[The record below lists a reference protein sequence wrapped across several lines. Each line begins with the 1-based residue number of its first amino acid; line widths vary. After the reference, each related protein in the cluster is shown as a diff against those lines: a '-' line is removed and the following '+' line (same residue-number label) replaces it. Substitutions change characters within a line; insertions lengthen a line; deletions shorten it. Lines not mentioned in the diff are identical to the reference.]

1 MITCHFS
8 RGDCGLYA
16 DIIIKGN
23 AIFTGNE
30 SNPINGAV
38 VIKNDRILC
47 VGEIENVNDYIG
59 PQTKIIHAEDKLVL
73 PGFHD
78 FHLHLVLGSMFSEF
92 TTLTECTS
100 ELEAVQKIYQ
110 YAEKNPNEPWVLGF
124 GWHHVRWPGK
134 KTPTRHSLDQLIPNR
149 PVFLLNEEAHSAWV
163 NSEALT
169 VLNITKD
176 TQDPPFG
183 LIERDQNGEPT
194 GFLYETA
201 VKLVAEK
208 AYQFSE
214 EKQRKLMDA
223 FLKKAASHGITS
235 VSDML
240 PLPGFELGS
249 PSFYANYERE
259 GKLTTRIH
267 FLSALDGDLS
277 KAKSYRELYKSDKL
291 QFSGLKQFI
300 DGVPNTYTGY
310 LIEPYSDRPE
320 TKGGILF
327 EEETYMSWIKE
338 ADKEGFRIRL
348 HACGDGA
355 VRFGLDCYEAAQKQ
369 NGKRDSRHTIEHI
382 EVIHPDDINRFEE
395 LQVIASIQP
404 EHMSAESMEGHTYLE
419 RLGPERS
426 RYTWPIGSL
435 KRSGASIAFSSDYPV
450 VDMNPMIEIYRAV
463 TRRNADGTPEEG
475 WNPQEKVSLAEALKF
490 YTKAPAYGNFR
501 ENDLGTVEAGKKADV
516 IILDRNLFSV
526 DVKEILEAKV
536 EMTIMDGNIVY
547 SRGQT
552 KRLEGAM

>member
-1 MITCHFS
+1 M
-8 RGDCGLYA
+8 YA

-30 SNPINGAV
+30 SSPIKGTV
-38 VIKNDRILC
+38 VIKDDRILG
-47 VGEIENVNDYIG
+47 VGNIENDNDYMG
-59 PQTKIIHAEDKLVL
+59 PHTKVIHAEDKLVL

-92 TTLTECTS
+92 TTLTECSS
-100 ELEAVQKIYQ
+100 EEVAAQKINQ
-110 YAEKNPNEPWVLGF
+110 YAQENPNEPWVLGF

-134 KTPTRHSLDQLIPNR
+134 QTPTRHSLDRIISDR
-149 PVFLLNEEAHSAWV
+149 PVFLLNEEGHSAWV
-163 NSEALT
+163 NTKALT
-169 VLNITKD
+169 LLNITND
-176 TQDPPFG
+176 TPDPPFG
-183 LIERDQNGEPT
+183 LIERDKNGEPT

-214 EKQRKLMDA
+214 EKQRSMMDA
-223 FLKKAASHGITS
+223 FLIKAASFGITS

-240 PLPGFELGS
+240 PLPGFELGT
-249 PSFYANYERE
+249 PSFYATYEKE

-277 KAKSYRELYKSDKL
+277 KAKSYRELYQSNKL

-310 LIEPYSDRPE
+310 LIEPYSDRPD
-320 TKGGILF
+320 TRGGILF
-327 EEETYMSWIKE
+327 EEETYMKWIKE

-355 VRFGLDCYEAAQKQ
+355 VRFGLDCYEAAQKR

-382 EVIHPDDINRFEE
+382 EVIHPDDIDRFEE
-395 LQVIASIQP
+395 LHVIASIQP
-404 EHMSAESMEGHTYLE
+404 EHMSAESMEGHTYLD

-435 KRSGASIAFSSDYPV
+435 KRSGAPIAFSSDYPV

-463 TRRNADGTPEEG
+463 TRRNADGTPEDG
-475 WNPQEKVSLAEALKF
+475 WNPQEKITLAEALQF

-501 ENDLGTVEAGKKADV
+501 EDDLGTLEVGKKADV
-516 IILDRNLFSV
+516 AILDRNLFSV
-526 DVKEILEAKV
+526 DVNEVLEAKV
-536 EMTIMDGNIVY
+536 DITIMDGKIIY
-547 SRGQT
+547 TREQT
-552 KRLEGAM
+552 KKLEGAM

>member
-1 MITCHFS
+1 M
-8 RGDCGLYA
+8 YA
-16 DIIIKGN
+16 DILIKGN

-30 SNPINGAV
+30 TSPMKGAV
-38 VIKNDRILC
+38 VIKNDRILD

-59 PQTKIIHAEDKLVL
+59 PKTKVIYADDKLVL

-92 TTLTECTS
+92 TTLTECSS
-100 ELEAVQKIYQ
+100 EEEAAQKIYH
-110 YAEKNPNEPWVLGF
+110 YAEKNPNDAWVLGF

-134 KTPTRHSLDQLIPNR
+134 KSPTRQSLDQLIPNR
-149 PVFLLNEEAHSAWV
+149 PVFLLNEEGHSAWV
-163 NSEALT
+163 NSKALKL
-169 VLNITKD
+169 LNITKE

-183 LIERDQNGEPT
+183 LIERDENGDPT

-214 EKQRKLMDA
+214 EMQRRLMDA
-223 FLKKAASHGITS
+223 FLKKAASYGITS

-249 PSFYANYERE
+249 PSFYAAYEKE

-267 FLSALDGDLS
+267 FLSSLDGDLS
-277 KAKSYRELYKSDKL
+277 KAKFYRELYQSDKL

-320 TKGGILF
+320 TRGGILF
-327 EEETYMSWIKE
+327 EEETYMRWIKE

-355 VRFGLDCYEAAQKQ
+355 VRFGLDCYQAAQQQ

-382 EVIHPDDINRFEE
+382 EVIHPYDIKRFEE
-395 LQVIASIQP
+395 LGVIASIQP
-404 EHMSAESMEGHTYLE
+404 EHMSAESMEGHTYLD
-419 RLGPERS
+419 RLGPERA

-435 KRSGASIAFSSDYPV
+435 KSNGASIAFSSDYPV

-463 TRRNADGTPEEG
+463 TRRNADGTPEDG
-475 WNPQEKVSLAEALKF
+475 WNPQEKISLVDALQF

-501 ENDLGTVEAGKKADV
+501 EDDLGTVEAGKKAD
-516 IILDRNLFSV
+516 IAILDRNLFSV
-526 DVKEILEAKV
+526 DANEILEAKV

-547 SRGQT
+547 TREQT
-552 KRLEGAM
+552 KKLEGAM

>member
-1 MITCHFS
+1 
-8 RGDCGLYA
+8 LYA
-16 DIIIKGN
+16 DIIIHGN
-23 AIFTGNE
+23 AIFTGND
-30 SNPINGAV
+30 SSPIQGVV
-38 VIKNDRILC
+38 VIKDDRILE
-47 VGEIENVNDYIG
+47 VGEIINVNEYIG
-59 PQTKIIHAEDKLVL
+59 PETKVIHAEDKLVL

-100 ELEAVQKIYQ
+100 EEEAAQKMYH
-110 YAEKNPNEPWVLGF
+110 YAQENPDDLWVLGF
-124 GWHHVRWPGK
+124 GWHHVRWPEK
-134 KTPTRHSLDQLIPNR
+134 KTPTRHTLDQLIPNR

-163 NSEALT
+163 NSKALKL
-169 VLNITKD
+169 LNITKE

-183 LIERDQNGEPT
+183 LIEKDENGEPT

-201 VKLVAEK
+201 VKLVAEI

-214 EKQRKLMDA
+214 DKQRKLMDA
-223 FLKKAASHGITS
+223 FLKRTAFNGITS

-249 PSFYANYERE
+249 PSFYATYEKE

-277 KAKSYRELYKSDKL
+277 KARSYREQYQSDKL

-310 LIEPYSDRPE
+310 LIEPYTDRPD
-320 TKGGILF
+320 TRGGILF
-327 EEETYMSWIKE
+327 DEATYMKWINE

-355 VRFGLDCYEAAQKQ
+355 VRFGLDCFEGAQNQ
-369 NGKRDSRHTIEHI
+369 NGKWDSRHTIEHI

-395 LQVIASIQP
+395 LRVIASIQP

-419 RLGPERS
+419 RLGSERS

-435 KRSGASIAFSSDYPV
+435 KNSGASIAFSSDYPV
-450 VDMNPMIEIYRAV
+450 VDMNPLLEVFRAV
-463 TRRNADGTPEEG
+463 TRRNADGTPDDG
-475 WNPQEKVSLAEALKF
+475 WNPQEKITLAEALQF

-501 ENDLGTVEAGKKADV
+501 EHDLGTLESGKKADV
-516 IILDRNLFSV
+516 VILDRNLFSV
-526 DVKEILEAKV
+526 DVIEILEAKV

-547 SRGQT
+547 TRGQT
-552 KRLEGAM
+552 KKLEGAI

>member
-1 MITCHFS
+1 M
-8 RGDCGLYA
+8 YA

-30 SNPINGAV
+30 SYPIKGAV
-38 VIKNDRILC
+38 VIKDDRILS
-47 VGEIENVNDYIG
+47 VSKIENVSDYMG
-59 PQTKIIHAEDKLVL
+59 PHTRVIDSGDKLVL

-92 TTLTECTS
+92 TTLTECSS
-100 ELEAVQKIYQ
+100 EEMAAQKMYQ
-110 YAEKNPNEPWVLGF
+110 YAQENPNEPWILGF

-134 KTPTRHSLDQLIPNR
+134 QTPTRHSLDQLISDR

-163 NSEALT
+163 NSKALKL
-169 VLNITKD
+169 LNITSE
-176 TQDPPFG
+176 TEDPPFG
-183 LIERDQNGEPT
+183 LIERDKYGEPT

-208 AYQFSE
+208 AYRFSE

-223 FLKKAASHGITS
+223 FLKNTAFYGITS

-240 PLPGFELGS
+240 PLPGFELGT
-249 PSFYANYERE
+249 PSFYATYEKK

-277 KAKSYRELYKSDKL
+277 KAKSYRELYQSDKL

-310 LIEPYSDRPE
+310 LIEPYSDRPD
-320 TKGGILF
+320 TRGGILF
-327 EEETYMSWIKE
+327 EEETYMKWIKE

-404 EHMSAESMEGHTYLE
+404 EHMSAESMEGHTYLD

-435 KRSGASIAFSSDYPV
+435 KRSGAPIAFSSDYPV

-463 TRRNADGTPEEG
+463 TRRNADGTPNEG
-475 WNPQEKVSLAEALKF
+475 WNPQEKITLAEALQF

-501 ENDLGTVEAGKKADV
+501 ENDLGTLEVGKKADV
-516 IILDRNLFSV
+516 AILDRNLFSV
-526 DVKEILEAKV
+526 DVNEILDTKV
-536 EMTIMDGNIVY
+536 AMTIMDGKIIY
-547 SRGQT
+547 TREQT
-552 KRLEGAM
+552 KKLEGAM